1 MDLKSIKGID
11 LANFLIR
18 NDLKNFVKEN
28 TRVCRSYYKEKK
40 KYQTSKS
47 LLDICISN
55 FEKLIDIKVVGCPL
69 SDHKFLVSALDFS
82 KTKHTPFVNIGRSL
96 TEKNLLL
103 IADLIKSVDLSFN
116 KNDQDIDQIWMK
128 IKQKILECI
137 DLIAPLKT
145 FRERPIEIAP
155 WADEELLKK
164 LDFVTFI
171 ILNFRT
177 QIPRWI
183 LRIIIQNINNIKLSV
198 NHSSAKK

>member
-1 MDLKSIKGID
+1 MKIFTTLK
-11 LANFLIR
+11 
-18 NDLKNFVKEN
+18 V
-28 TRVCRSYYKEKK
+28 
-40 KYQTSKS
+40 
-47 LLDICISN
+47 
-55 FEKLIDIKVVGCPL
+55 IDIKVVGCAF

-82 KTKHTPFVNIGRSL
+82 KTKHTPFLNKGRSL
-96 TEKNLLL
+96 TE

-128 IKQKILECI
+128 IKQEILECI
-137 DLIAPLKT
+137 DLIAPLKK
-145 FRERPIEIAP
+145 FRERPIEIAT

-183 LRIIIQNINNIKLSV
+183 LRIIIQNINNIKLSA